1 MRSPRSLGLVMA
13 VALALSLLPGAV
25 GLAQLRTALV
35 PSQASKLRPGELIRY
50 FKVRPQDRQDGLPYQ
65 VLIVVTLDSCTV
77 TTNQWQVVQKLNDAQ
92 RADIRE
98 TLSYQEAK
106 DFARPFVPPE
116 EPPKET
122 TGPHSQLDS
131 YLSFRLGSR
140 VVAWNSR
147 RFGSPRLPSLFDFL
161 EVCHYQARQEKEK
174 PD

>member
-1 MRSPRSLGLVMA
+1 MGLVMA

-65 VLIVVTLDSCTV
+65 VLIVVTPDSCTV
-77 TTNQWQVVQKLNDAQ
+77 TTNQWQVVQKLNEAQ

-106 DFARPFVPPE
+106 DFARPYVPPE

-122 TGPHSQLDS
+122 TGPQSQLDS

-147 RFGSPRLPSLFDFL
+147 KFGSPRLPSLFDFL
-161 EVCHYQARQEKEK
+161 EVCHYQARREKEK